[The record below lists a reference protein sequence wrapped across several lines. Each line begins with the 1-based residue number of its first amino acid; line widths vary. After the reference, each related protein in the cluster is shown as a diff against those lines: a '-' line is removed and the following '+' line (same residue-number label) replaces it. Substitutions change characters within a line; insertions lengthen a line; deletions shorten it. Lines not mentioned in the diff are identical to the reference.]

1 MTCARLECQMRGACA
16 YKCTQADKKGATKGE
31 IRARAEEAVKN
42 LLVVECMKNC
52 QRSTVGAIIIAL
64 EAAGLEI
71 VEKRDNA

>member
-1 MTCARLECQMRGACA
+1 MTCARLECQMRGSCA
-16 YKCTQADKKGATKGE
+16 YKCTQTDKGATKSE
-31 IRARAEEAVKN
+31 IRAKAEEAIKD